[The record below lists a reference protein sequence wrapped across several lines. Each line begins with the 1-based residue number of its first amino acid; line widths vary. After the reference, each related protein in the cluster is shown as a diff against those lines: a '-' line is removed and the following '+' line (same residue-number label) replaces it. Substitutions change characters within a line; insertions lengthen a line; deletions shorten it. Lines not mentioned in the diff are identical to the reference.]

1 MTEQQVESA
10 LAADGSEETVALAW
24 EARVRVLTNRSAW
37 TSMGLAV
44 GIPALLLAALMAV
57 ITRSVAG
64 VALAAVA
71 FAVILVI
78 FVLVAGVIDA
88 FGGFR
93 VGFVLS
99 SRGVRSTS
107 GKASRAAVAAAQV
120 GGLLSGKPGL
130 LGSGLL
136 ARSEQDVFI
145 PYPQV
150 TRLKVNA
157 RRRYVVV
164 RGDWA
169 QKPIGLYCTAENFP
183 EVLRLLREN
192 CPAAT
197 TRES

>member
-1 MTEQQVESA
+1 MTEQQVETA
-10 LAADGSEETVALAW
+10 LAADGSEETVELAW

-44 GIPALLLAALMAV
+44 GIPALLLGALMAA

-64 VALAAVA
+64 VGLAAVA

-78 FVLVAGVIDA
+78 FVFVGGVIDI
-88 FGGFR
+88 FGGFG
-93 VGFVLS
+93 VAFLLT

-107 GKASRAAVAAAQV
+107 GKASRAAVSAALVA
-120 GGLLSGKPGL
+120 GLLSGKPGL

-169 QKPIGLYCTAENFP
+169 QKPIGLYCTEENFP
-183 EVLRLLREN
+183 EVLRLLKEN
-192 CPAAT
+192 CPPAVTPAI
-197 TRES
+197 